1 MNAERTLSGAARRCC
16 IAAILL
22 WASAS
27 ARGQGVTLRL
37 LQEFPDGYGSSI
49 AADADHD
56 GRWEVHGSR
65 YVPPNTGDYDV
76 LERSALNGWSLV
88 SRQANAVSVN
98 DGGDSDQDGR
108 FEILRLSLANGLEV
122 LESIDPSSFP
132 SQLVYTNPNI
142 GFFQTP
148 ARFADDL
155 DRDGR
160 REILYTFSNPRPCV
174 VILENTGDN
183 AYAEVARPEF
193 STTGAS
199 PGYVTSG
206 DFDGDG
212 WGDILVGDNVGNLF
226 VIESRGDDAYELVW
240 QWDLLTPYN
249 TKWVVALGDADGD
262 GRGEFA
268 AVTHGPDRL
277 WIFESVGDDQYVPI
291 FTHTFLYGTA
301 YLTCGDIDGD
311 GRNELLVGAGRGL
324 QIWRVVADDHWEMIW
339 ETAAAGR
346 AGPRFLAADLNN
358 NGFGEVFFTCCHP
371 DLDRSY
377 LMEWPFRVDASQNDL
392 DHPGDA
398 IFTFRDIE
406 ALRRIRIGL
415 GPRDIT
421 RRVIERYRMGDPRVT
436 VAVDGD
442 ETVLRLDLPAL
453 GAPSARNFRMS
464 VSARDRQTGEA
475 VEDRFTYVAP

>member
-1 MNAERTLSGAARRCC
+1 MNAKRTRLGAGWVGCV
-16 IAAILL
+16 AAILL
-22 WASAS
+22 STSPFAW
-27 ARGQGVTLRL
+27 GQGVTLRQ
-37 LQEFPDGYGSSI
+37 LQEFPDGYGSSV

-88 SRQANAVSVN
+88 SRQANAVSVH
-98 DGGDSDQDGR
+98 DGGDSDQDGH

-155 DRDGR
+155 DGDGR

-268 AVTHGPDRL
+268 AITIAPYRV
-277 WIFESVGDDQYVPI
+277 WVFECIGDDQYLPVWVRS
-291 FTHTFLYGTA
+291 FSALN
-301 YLTCGDIDGD
+301 YLTSGDLDGD
-311 GRNELLVGAGRGL
+311 GRKEMIVGAGFPIQL
-324 QIWRVVADDHWEMIW
+324 WKAVADDTWEMLW
-339 ETAAAGR
+339 QATAGGR
-346 AGPRFLAADLNN
+346 TAPHTLIADLNN

-398 IFTFRDIE
+398 LFTFRDID

-415 GPRDIT
+415 GPRDVT
-421 RRVIERYRMGDPRVT
+421 RRVIERYRIGDPRVS

-442 ETVLRLDLPAL
+442 ETVLRLDLPAF
-453 GAPSARNFRMS
+453 GAPSGRRFRMS
-464 VSARDRQTGEA
+464 VSARDRQTGET